1 MLKREDIRIR
11 DPFILTDTENG
22 CYYMYGTTAL
32 VEGGYGTYPRYMV
45 YKSYDLETFEEPR
58 VIFDGEKHG
67 FWADANFWAPEM
79 HKYKDKYYLL
89 GTCAKIGGRNMGT
102 QIFVC
107 DTPDGE
113 FKPLSKYPVTPE
125 EWACLDGTL
134 WVENGVP
141 YMVFC
146 HEWTQVG
153 NGEICAIRLSDDLSY
168 AVSDPYVLFRAS
180 DNPCVTEVDRVG
192 SGNYVTDGPF
202 LFYEDGRLKMIWSSF
217 SHGRYMV
224 LEAASESNSLLGTWT
239 HHGSRFDFDG
249 GHAMLFHTLDGR
261 RMISLH
267 TPNVCPHERATF
279 MPY

>member
-1 MLKREDIRIR
+1 M
-11 DPFILTDTENG
+11 T
-22 CYYMYGTTAL
+22 
-32 VEGGYGTYPRYMV
+32 
-45 YKSYDLETFEEPR
+45 
-58 VIFDGEKHG
+58 
-67 FWADANFWAPEM
+67 
-79 HKYKDKYYLL
+79 
-89 GTCAKIGGRNMGT
+89 
-102 QIFVC
+102 
-107 DTPDGE
+107 
-113 FKPLSKYPVTPE
+113 
-125 EWACLDGTL
+125 
-134 WVENGVP
+134 VENGVP

-153 NGEICAIRLSDDLSY
+153 DGEICAIRLSDDLSK
-168 AVSDPYVLFRAS
+168 AVSEPVTLFKAS
-180 DNPCVTEVDRVG
+180 DNPYVSALYGIEDG
-192 SGNYVTDGPF
+192 SYVTDGPF

-249 GHAMLFHTLDGR
+249 GHAMLFHTLDGI

>member
-32 VEGGYGTYPRYMV
+32 IEGGYSTQPRYMV
-45 YKSYDLETFEEPR
+45 YKSYDLEIFEEPK
-58 VIFDGEKHG
+58 VIFDGKKND
-67 FWADANFWAPEM
+67 FWADSNFWAPEL
-79 HKYKDKYYLL
+79 HKYKGKYYLF
-89 GTCAKIGGRNMGT
+89 GTCAKVGGRNMGT

-125 EWACLDGTL
+125 EWVCLDGTL
-134 WVENGVP
+134 WVEDGAP

-146 HEWTQVG
+146 HEWTQVSD
-153 NGEICAIRLSDDLSY
+153 GEICAIRLSDDLSK
-168 AVSDPYVLFRAS
+168 AVSEPVTLFKAS
-180 DNPCVTEVDRVG
+180 DNPYVSALYGIEDG
-192 SGNYVTDGPF
+192 SYVTDGPF
-202 LFYEDGRLKMIWSSF
+202 LFCEDGKLKMIWSSF
-217 SHGRYMV
+217 KDGSRYAV
-224 LEAASESNSLLGTWT
+224 LEAEADSLLGTWE
-239 HHGSRFDFDG
+239 HRDSRYDFDG
-249 GHAMLFHTLDGR
+249 GHAMLFHTLDGK